1 VNRLPHRVVFQ
12 LGTAL
17 SLLISSWALPAI
29 AEDGSADRGWPTY
42 NNDLLGQRYS
52 PLKQINKTNVANL
65 KQSCSIKVQ
74 DGGSFQASPIVVSG
88 TMYVTTARD
97 TIAIDPATCVEKWRH
112 TFNSPDD
119 DVFPNNRGVAYANGR
134 LFRGSA
140 TGALFSLDVATGKQ
154 LWVEQIGNNAL
165 GEFVSAAP
173 VAWGGLVFTAI
184 AGGDWGARGRIL
196 AFEAET
202 GREVWR
208 FNTIPTGNE
217 FGADTWKN
225 KKSVLTAGGGVWS
238 TMSLDVVTGELF
250 VPVGN
255 PAPDL
260 NAEYRPGDNLFTDSI
275 VSLEARTGKLLWYH
289 QQKKN
294 DSTDHDIGAAPVMFR
309 DPDIR
314 DIVVYAGKDG
324 QLTALDRATK
334 EKMYT
339 TPVTTIDNVDAVAT
353 EAGVHVCPGLNG
365 GVGWNGPSYDQ
376 KLNSLFVG
384 SVDWCS
390 TFKKGPPK
398 YIQGELFFG
407 GDPIMDKVATG
418 WITALD
424 GSTGKVKWKHKTEK
438 PVVSGITPT
447 AGGLV
452 FAGDTSGKF
461 FAFDSETGKPL
472 YTLGT
477 PGMIAG
483 GVVTYSVKGKQYVAF
498 TSGNVSRLTFGELG
512 SPTIIVLALPN

>member
-1 VNRLPHRVVFQ
+1 MVVG
-12 LGTAL
+12 L
-17 SLLISSWALPAI
+17 ALPAMAGEEI
-29 AEDGSADRGWPTY
+29 PDRGWPTY
-42 NNDLLGQRYS
+42 NNDLLGQRFS
-52 PLKQINKTNVANL
+52 VLKQINKSNVVGL
-65 KQSCSIKVQ
+65 KQACSIKVQ
-74 DGGSFQASPIVVSG
+74 EGGSFQTSPIIVAG
-88 TMYVTTARD
+88 TMYATTARD
-97 TIAIDPATCVEKWRH
+97 TIAIEPTTCAEKWRH
-112 TFNSPDD
+112 TFASPDD

-134 LFRGSA
+134 LFRGTP
-140 TGALFSLDVATGKQ
+140 TGALFALDATTGKQ
-154 LWVEQIGNNAL
+154 LWVDQIGNSAL

-184 AGGDWGARGRIL
+184 AGGDWGARGRVL
-196 AFEAET
+196 AFDAET

-208 FNTIPTGNE
+208 FNTIPSGNE

-225 KKSVLTAGGGVWS
+225 KKSILTGGGGVWS
-238 TMSLDVVTGELF
+238 TMSLDVTTGELL

-275 VSLEARTGKLLWYH
+275 LSLDARTGKLIWYH

-294 DSTDHDIGAAPVMFR
+294 DSIDHDIGAAPVMFR
-309 DPDIR
+309 DPNIR

-324 QLTALDRATK
+324 QLVALDRHTK
-334 EKMYT
+334 KKIYST
-339 TPVTTIDNVDAVAT
+339 AVTTIKNVSAVAT

-365 GVGWNGPSYDQ
+365 GVEWNGPAYDP

-384 SVDWCS
+384 AVDWCS
-390 TFKKGPPK
+390 IFKKGPPK
-398 YIQGELFFG
+398 YAHREHFIG
-407 GDPIMDKVATG
+407 GDPIMDKDATG
-418 WITALD
+418 WITSVDA
-424 GSTGKVKWKHKTEK
+424 SSGKIKWKYKTEK

-472 YTLGT
+472 YTLDT

-483 GVVTYSVKGKQYVAF
+483 GVVTYSIKGKQYVAF

-512 SPTIIVLALPN
+512 DPTLIVLALPN

>member
-1 VNRLPHRVVFQ
+1 MRVMSHRGVLQ
-12 LGTAL
+12 LGAAL
-17 SLLISSWALPAI
+17 SLLVSCLAPPVIAGEAI
-29 AEDGSADRGWPTY
+29 PDRGWPTY
-42 NNDLLGQRYS
+42 NNDLLGQRFS
-52 PLKQINKTNVANL
+52 PLKQINNTNVTSL
-65 KQSCSIKVQ
+65 KQVCSIKVQ
-74 DGGSFQASPIVVSG
+74 AGGSFQASPIIVSG

-97 TIAIDPATCVEKWRH
+97 TIAIDPTTCAEKWRH
-112 TFNSPDD
+112 TFSSADE

-134 LFRGSA
+134 LFRGTP
-140 TGALFSLDVATGKQ
+140 TGALFSLDAATGKQ
-154 LWVEQIGNNAL
+154 LWVDQIGNPGL

-184 AGGDWGARGRIL
+184 AGSDWGARGRVM
-196 AFEAET
+196 AYEAET

-208 FNTIPTGNE
+208 FNTIPTGDE
-217 FGADTWKN
+217 LGADTWKN
-225 KKSVLTAGGGVWS
+225 KKSVLTGGGGVWS
-238 TMSLDVVTGELF
+238 TMSLDVVTGELLI
-250 VPVGN
+250 PVGN

-275 VSLEARTGKLLWYH
+275 VSLDARTGKLLWYH
-289 QQKKN
+289 QHKKN
-294 DSTDHDIGAAPVMFR
+294 DSIDHDIGAAPIMFR

-314 DIVVYAGKDG
+314 DLVVYAGKDG
-324 QLTALDRATK
+324 QLTAIDRSTK
-334 EKMYT
+334 KKIYS
-339 TPVTTIDNVDAVAT
+339 TPVTTVDNVDAVAT

-365 GVGWNGPSYDQ
+365 GVEWNGPSYDP

-384 SVDWCS
+384 AVDWCS
-390 TFKKGPPK
+390 TFKKGAPK

-407 GDPIMDKVATG
+407 GDPVMDKEATG
-418 WITALD
+418 WVTALD
-424 GSTGKVKWKHKTEK
+424 ASTGKVKWKYKTEK

-461 FAFDSETGKPL
+461 FAFESETGKPL
-472 YTLGT
+472 YRLET

-483 GVVTYSVKGKQYVAF
+483 GVVTYSINGKQYVAF

-512 SPTIIVLALPN
+512 DPTVVVLALPN